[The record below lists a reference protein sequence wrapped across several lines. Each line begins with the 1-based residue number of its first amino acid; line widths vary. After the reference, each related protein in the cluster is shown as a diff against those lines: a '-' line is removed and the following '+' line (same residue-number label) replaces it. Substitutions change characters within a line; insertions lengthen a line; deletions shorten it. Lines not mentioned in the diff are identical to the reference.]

1 MTITACVI
9 VGIVVVISL
18 LQLAREVR
26 KALDEISELP
36 GGIEEYQPDDDTQ
49 PRGEP

>member
-1 MTITACVI
+1 MTITVCVI
-9 VGIVVVISL
+9 VGIAIGLVLV
-18 LQLAREVR
+18 AREVR
-26 KALDEISELP
+26 QALDEINDLP